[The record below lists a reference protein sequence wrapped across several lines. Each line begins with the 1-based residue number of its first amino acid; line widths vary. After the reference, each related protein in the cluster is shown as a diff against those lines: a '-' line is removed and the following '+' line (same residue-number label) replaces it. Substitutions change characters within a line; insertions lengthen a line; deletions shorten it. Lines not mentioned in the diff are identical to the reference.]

1 MYSFVVVFF
10 SSRRWHTRCALVTG
24 VQTCALPI
32 CAGTPE
38 FWRAIRLDT
47 IGEQQRVS
55 EIEADAA
62 ERAACAA
69 RFVLIAIDRL
79 AAVFTLHR
87 ETGGIVVRGS
97 VKGAVSQT
105 CVVTGDPVPATLD
118 EPVALRFVDEETPD
132 EEEIELSDDAL
143 DMIAIV
149 GGAIDLGEAAAET
162 MALARDRSEEHTSE
176 LQSLMRNSYA

>member
-32 CAGTPE
+32 CAVTPE
-38 FWRAIRLDT
+38 FSRAIRLDT
-47 IGEQQRVS
+47 IGEQPRRI

-62 ERAACAA
+62 ERAALAA
-69 RFVLIAIDRL
+69 RFGLIANERL

-97 VKGAVSQT
+97 VKGALSQT
-105 CVVTGDPVPATLD
+105 SLGTGHPVPAPLD
-118 EPVALRFVDEETPD
+118 
-132 EEEIELSDDAL
+132 
-143 DMIAIV
+143 
-149 GGAIDLGEAAAET
+149 
-162 MALARDRSEEHTSE
+162 DRKSVV
-176 LQSLMRNSYA
+176 